1 MKASGK
7 QFVVCLKNK
16 GYEVSLERRKI
27 YQVLPILKQPSIGR
41 FESSTSQA
49 KTTYIHKLSSR
60 RLNSHNL
67 YAEPFWLRSNRPV
80 NADARATAVLYKGRF
95 ARAGYWER

>member
-1 MKASGK
+1 MENSSSS
-7 QFVVCLKNK
+7 VLRTRVTR
-16 GYEVSLERRKI
+16 SLLSAERFTRFS
-27 YQVLPILKQPSIGR
+27 PILKQPSIGR

-67 YAEPFWLRSNRPV
+67 YAEPFWLPSNRPV
-80 NADARATAVLYKGRF
+80 NADARTTVVFCKGRF
-95 ARAGYWER
+95 ARGYCER